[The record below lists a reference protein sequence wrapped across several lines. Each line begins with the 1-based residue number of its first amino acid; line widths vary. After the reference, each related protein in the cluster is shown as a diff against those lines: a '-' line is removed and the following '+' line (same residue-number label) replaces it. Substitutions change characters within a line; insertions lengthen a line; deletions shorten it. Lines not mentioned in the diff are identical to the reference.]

1 MAGQV
6 IKNDG
11 DKRGHIRQTALND
24 AELEKIE
31 WAAAEA
37 GLPIAVFLRFAA
49 LKVAREFI
57 G

>member
-11 DKRGHIRQTALND
+11 DRRGHIRQTALND